1 MFRSQSANR
10 IDELYYKGM
19 RLRRDA
25 AARIGTKSGARGA
38 QRRGGRLG
46 DEVTSQTQA
55 IQSIANMSWCFVLS
69 LPTDGDGVNP
79 VCRLGVKRKENR
91 SLLRRADEVS
101 EEKESLSRPR
111 HKRVEVAHDTVERDP
126 NAPAANG
133 WERDIDGP

>member
-55 IQSIANMSWCFVLS
+55 IQSIADITTVHCL
-69 LPTDGDGVNP
+69 
-79 VCRLGVKRKENR
+79 
-91 SLLRRADEVS
+91 
-101 EEKESLSRPR
+101 
-111 HKRVEVAHDTVERDP
+111 TVEGACRQPTWFISWRIFHED
-126 NAPAANG
+126 NSG
-133 WERDIDGP
+133 RTSR

>member
-38 QRRGGRLG
+38 VRGGRLG

-55 IQSIANMSWCFVLS
+55 IY
-69 LPTDGDGVNP
+69 TDDFFGQITK
-79 VCRLGVKRKENR
+79 CRGTLLEN
-91 SLLRRADEVS
+91 SQ
-101 EEKESLSRPR
+101 
-111 HKRVEVAHDTVERDP
+111 T
-126 NAPAANG
+126 
-133 WERDIDGP
+133 

>member
-38 QRRGGRLG
+38 VRGGRLG

-55 IQSIANMSWCFVLS
+55 IQSIADIADILQRFDFFSGCGGCSFSVSSTTFCSPVLNAMDTRGFTAAPS
-69 LPTDGDGVNP
+69 PSPAPDP
-79 VCRLGVKRKENR
+79 PR
-91 SLLRRADEVS
+91 SR
-101 EEKESLSRPR
+101 SRS
-111 HKRVEVAHDTVERDP
+111 
-126 NAPAANG
+126 
-133 WERDIDGP
+133 